1 MHLENRKLHMPLKH
15 PKKPN
20 YGLIPRLG
28 FLAMQKTKSIIF
40 TSLIPSPL
48 ERAGVRPSG
57 SKIIMTPSPAC
68 PAFSAEE
75 RAGVRPNGIAKP
87 LLFLYTLLLTTITSF
102 AGQDYKI
109 SPADWHKLT
118 SDKALNYKN
127 DIEALQKP
135 PVPQDPGAFQ
145 KFITNIIRFFSGPIG
160 TIIVWTLVLGIIAYI
175 VYRVFLSSDS
185 FLFSKKAKK
194 LKADEQAIVDAE
206 DISTTNWDALLR
218 SAIDKQ
224 DLRLAVRYS
233 YMWTL
238 QLLQK
243 KELISYRIDKTNFEY
258 YRELSTARQHA
269 ELSKVFRQ
277 LSRQYEYTWYGHYDL
292 SGARYNEYIELFNH
306 LKKQLGS

>member
-1 MHLENRKLHMPLKH
+1 M
-15 PKKPN
+15 
-20 YGLIPRLG
+20 
-28 FLAMQKTKSIIF
+28 KSF
-40 TSLIPSPL
+40 
-48 ERAGVRPSG
+48 
-57 SKIIMTPSPAC
+57 
-68 PAFSAEE
+68 
-75 RAGVRPNGIAKP
+75 
-87 LLFLYTLLLTTITSF
+87 LFLYLLLLSTITSF
-102 AGQDYKI
+102 AGQDHKI
-109 SPADWHKLT
+109 SPADWHNLT

-145 KFITNIIRFFSGPIG
+145 KFLAKIIQFFSGNAG
-160 TIIVWTLVLGIIAYI
+160 TVIVWTLVLGIIGYI

-194 LKADEQAIVDAE
+194 LKTDEPAIVDAE

-218 SAIDKQ
+218 NAVDKQ

-258 YRELSTARQHA
+258 YRELSGAKQHA
-269 ELSKVFRQ
+269 ELSKVFRH
-277 LSRQYEYTWYGHYDL
+277 LSRQYEHTWYGHYDL
-292 SGARYNEYIELFNH
+292 SGARYNEYIEMFNH
-306 LKKQLGS
+306 LKKQLGA